1 MPTQRPLGPSDR
13 SDGPLRVLVIGRIS
27 TEQQSEQSIEASY
40 RYVQDY
46 LRRMGEL
53 EIRHLGEQASGMLAD
68 RATMREAENLIASG
82 SVDLVIA
89 EDLSRIYRN
98 PRFQYA
104 FVQDAVDR
112 GVRVICIADN
122 LDTADE
128 NWEVN
133 LSTAAVRHGLFI
145 PDTCRRVR
153 RTATRVLSPWRHGA
167 KGPLRLSKADRR
179 RGRVWRVW
187 SAGLRIARVAQC
199 TPIIRAMRARLLDL
213 SGRRPWP
220 NG

>member
-1 MPTQRPLGPSDR
+1 
-13 SDGPLRVLVIGRIS
+13 
-27 TEQQSEQSIEASY
+27 
-40 RYVQDY
+40 
-46 LRRMGEL
+46 
-53 EIRHLGEQASGMLAD
+53 MLAD

-153 RTATRVLSPWRHGA
+153 RTATESFHRGGMVQKVRFGYRKLTGEEAASGEFGPRDCVLRALPSARRSS
-167 KGPLRLSKADRR
+167 GPCAPGCS
-179 RGRVWRVW
+179 
-187 SAGLRIARVAQC
+187 S
-199 TPIIRAMRARLLDL
+199 L